1 MKLYL
6 IFSKIHFGLFFAFLS
21 GDFFG
26 REQILTINLVNAMKD
41 ESYTKIIG
49 INEKVQTI
57 RELIE
62 RVAGTGLSVLITGE
76 TGTGK
81 ELVARSLYEHSDRKN
96 NPFVKVNCAALPDTL
111 MESELFGYEQGA
123 FTGANQKRRGKFQLA
138 NNGTLFLDEIGD
150 MSFYLQSKLLRV
162 LQDGTFSPLG
172 SEREVKSNGW
182 IIAASNK
189 DLESEIQKKNFRTD
203 LFYRLNTINIHVQ
216 PLRERPEDI
225 PLLVRHYFNMYSNQ
239 LSRHKTFL
247 SEITNDVMEKM
258 VDYHWPGNVRELQN
272 VIKRI
277 VVLGCSEETI
287 GFLSLKREHPID
299 RDPEEKEIG
308 NNQVGC
314 DNIWENLNIKE
325 LGYEN
330 KLPLKE
336 IGKVAVDKAEKQV
349 ILHVLSKTGWNRK
362 KAIKIL
368 NVSYPALLYKMKDLN
383 IYPN

>member
-1 MKLYL
+1 M
-6 IFSKIHFGLFFAFLS
+6 
-21 GDFFG
+21 D
-26 REQILTINLVNAMKD
+26 EVKD
-41 ESYTKIIG
+41 ESYTEIIG
-49 INEKVQTI
+49 ISEKVQTI

-81 ELVARSLYEHSDRKN
+81 ELVARSLYEHSDRN
-96 NPFVKVNCAALPDTL
+96 NDPFVKVNCAALPDTL

-123 FTGANQKRRGKFQLA
+123 FTGANQKRRGKFQLS

-162 LQDGTFSPLG
+162 LQDGSFSPLG
-172 SEREVKSNGW
+172 SEKEVKSNAW
-182 IIAASNK
+182 IIAATNK

-203 LFYRLNTINIHVQ
+203 LFYRLNTINIHIP

-225 PLLVRHYFNMYSNQ
+225 PLLVRHFFDMYSNQ
-239 LSRHKTFL
+239 LKRDKTFS
-247 SEITNDVMEKM
+247 SEMTDDVMEKM
-258 VDYHWPGNVRELQN
+258 VEYHWPGNVRELQN

-287 GFLSLKREHPID
+287 GFLSLKMEKLTD
-299 RDPEEKEIG
+299 RDPDEKEIG
-308 NNQVGC
+308 NNQVEC
-314 DNIWENLNIKE
+314 DNIWGNLKIKE

-330 KLPLKE
+330 QIPLKE

>member
-1 MKLYL
+1 M
-6 IFSKIHFGLFFAFLS
+6 G
-21 GDFFG
+21 
-26 REQILTINLVNAMKD
+26 D

-49 INEKVQTI
+49 INEKVQSI

-62 RVAGTGLSVLITGE
+62 RVADTGLSVLITGE

-81 ELVARSLYEHSDRKN
+81 ELVARRLYEKSDRKSQR
-96 NPFVKVNCAALPDTL
+96 FVKVNCAALPDTL
-111 MESELFGYEQGA
+111 MESELFGYEPGA
-123 FTGANQKRRGKFQLA
+123 FTGANQKRRGKFHLA

-150 MSFYLQSKLLRV
+150 MSHYLQSKLLRV

-172 SEREVKSNGW
+172 SEKDSKSNVW
-182 IIAASNK
+182 IIAATNK

-203 LFYRLNTINIHVQ
+203 LFYRLNTINIHIQ

-225 PLLVRHYFNMYSNQ
+225 PLLVKHYFNMFTNQ
-239 LSRHKTFL
+239 LNRNKTFS
-247 SEITNDVMEKM
+247 SEMTDDVMEKM
-258 VDYHWPGNVRELQN
+258 VEYNWPGNVRELQN

-287 GFLSLKREHPID
+287 GFLEQKSQNKTDRNTDEKKTVCNLIPDNNTLKNFKI
-299 RDPEEKEIG
+299 EEFVCG
-308 NNQVGC
+308 N
-314 DNIWENLNIKE
+314 EM
-325 LGYEN
+325 
-330 KLPLKE
+330 PLKE
-336 IGKVAVDKAEKQV
+336 ISKAALDKAERQV

>member
-1 MKLYL
+1 
-6 IFSKIHFGLFFAFLS
+6 
-21 GDFFG
+21 
-26 REQILTINLVNAMKD
+26 MKD
-41 ESYTKIIG
+41 ESYNKIIG
-49 INEKVQTI
+49 INEKVQNI
-57 RELIE
+57 RDLIE

-96 NPFVKVNCAALPDTL
+96 DPFVKVNCAALPDTL
-111 MESELFGYEQGA
+111 MESELFGYVQGA
-123 FTGANQKRRGKFQLA
+123 FTGANQKRRGKFHLA

-172 SEREVKSNGW
+172 SEKEVKSNVW
-182 IIAASNK
+182 IIAATNK

-225 PLLVRHYFNMYSNQ
+225 PLLVKHYFNMYANQ
-239 LSRHKTFL
+239 LGRHKTFSL
-247 SEITNDVMEKM
+247 EITNDVMEKM

-287 GFLSLKREHPID
+287 GFLSNKWEQPVNRVSDENGISN
-299 RDPEEKEIG
+299 K
-308 NNQVGC
+308 QVEC
-314 DNIWENLNIKE
+314 DNIWRNLKIKE
-325 LGYEN
+325 FGDDN

-336 IGKVAVDKAEKQV
+336 IGRVAVDKAERQV

-368 NVSYPALLYKMKDLN
+368 DVSYPALLYKMKDLN

>member
-1 MKLYL
+1 
-6 IFSKIHFGLFFAFLS
+6 
-21 GDFFG
+21 
-26 REQILTINLVNAMKD
+26 MKD
-41 ESYTKIIG
+41 DSYTKIIG
-49 INEKVQTI
+49 INEKVQTN

-123 FTGANQKRRGKFQLA
+123 FTGANQKRQGKFQLA

-150 MSFYLQSKLLRV
+150 MSVYLQSKLLRV

-172 SEREVKSNGW
+172 SEKEVKSNVW
-182 IIAASNK
+182 IIAATNK

-225 PLLVRHYFNMYSNQ
+225 PLLVRHFFDLYTNQ
-239 LSRHKTFL
+239 LNRPKTFS
-247 SEITNDVMEKM
+247 SEMTDEVMEQM
-258 VDYHWPGNVRELQN
+258 VEYHWPGNVRELQN

-287 GFLSLKREHPID
+287 GFLSLKREKLID
-299 RDPEEKEIG
+299 RDPDEKESG
-308 NNQVGC
+308 NNQVEC
-314 DNIWENLNIKE
+314 DTIWENLNIKE
-325 LGYEN
+325 FGYEN
-330 KLPLKE
+330 KIPLKE
-336 IGKVAVDKAEKQV
+336 IGKVAVNKAEKQV
-349 ILHVLSKTGWNRK
+349 ILHVLSQTRWNRK

-383 IYPN
+383 IHPN

>member
-1 MKLYL
+1 
-6 IFSKIHFGLFFAFLS
+6 
-21 GDFFG
+21 
-26 REQILTINLVNAMKD
+26 VNEVGD

-111 MESELFGYEQGA
+111 MESELFGYVQGA
-123 FTGANQKRRGKFQLA
+123 FTGANQKRRGKFHLA

-172 SEREVKSNGW
+172 SEKEVKSNVW
-182 IIAASNK
+182 IIAATNK
-189 DLESEIQKKNFRTD
+189 DLESEIQKKKFRTD

-225 PLLVRHYFNMYSNQ
+225 PLLVTHYFNLYTNQ
-239 LSRHKTFL
+239 LNRNKTFS
-247 SEITNDVMEKM
+247 SEITDNILEMM
-258 VDYHWPGNVRELQN
+258 VEYHWPGNVRELQN

-287 GFLSLKREHPID
+287 GFLKLKNENPID
-299 RDPEEKEIG
+299 RNPEEKEI
-308 NNQVGC
+308 NKKQIEC
-314 DNIWENLNIKE
+314 DNILGNLKIE
-325 LGYEN
+325 EFGYKN

>member
-1 MKLYL
+1 M
-6 IFSKIHFGLFFAFLS
+6 G
-21 GDFFG
+21 
-26 REQILTINLVNAMKD
+26 D

-49 INEKVQTI
+49 INEKVQSI

-62 RVAGTGLSVLITGE
+62 RVADTGLSVLITGE

-96 NPFVKVNCAALPDTL
+96 QPFVKVNCAALPDTL
-111 MESELFGYEQGA
+111 MESELFGYEPGA
-123 FTGANQKRRGKFQLA
+123 FTGANQKRRGKFHLA
-138 NNGTLFLDEIGD
+138 NNGILFLDEIGD
-150 MSFYLQSKLLRV
+150 MSYYMQSKLLRV

-172 SEREVKSNGW
+172 SEKDSKSNVW
-182 IIAASNK
+182 IIAATNK

-203 LFYRLNTINIHVQ
+203 LFYRLNTINIHIQ

-225 PLLVRHYFNMYSNQ
+225 PLLVRHYFNMYTNQ
-239 LSRHKTFL
+239 LSRNKTYS
-247 SEITNDVMEKM
+247 SEITDDVMEQM
-258 VDYHWPGNVRELQN
+258 VEYNWPGNVRELQN

-287 GFLSLKREHPID
+287 GFLEQKSQNITDRNID
-299 RDPEEKEIG
+299 EKKTVCNLIPG
-308 NNQVGC
+308 NNTLK
-314 DNIWENLNIKE
+314 NLKIEEFACGNEI
-325 LGYEN
+325 
-330 KLPLKE
+330 PLKE
-336 IGKVAVDKAEKQV
+336 ISKAALDKAERQV

>member
-1 MKLYL
+1 VDTV
-6 IFSKIHFGLFFAFLS
+6 S
-21 GDFFG
+21 
-26 REQILTINLVNAMKD
+26 D

-49 INEKVQTI
+49 INEKVQSI

-62 RVAGTGLSVLITGE
+62 KVADTGLSVLITGE

-81 ELVARSLYEHSDRKN
+81 ELVARRLYEKSDRKN
-96 NPFVKVNCAALPDTL
+96 QPFVKVNCAALPDTL
-111 MESELFGYEQGA
+111 MESELFGYEPGA
-123 FTGANQKRRGKFQLA
+123 FTGANQKRRGKFHLA

-150 MSFYLQSKLLRV
+150 MSHYLQSKLLRV

-172 SEREVKSNGW
+172 SEKEVKSNVW
-182 IIAASNK
+182 IIAATNK

-203 LFYRLNTINIHVQ
+203 LLYRLNTINIHIL

-225 PLLVRHYFNMYSNQ
+225 PLLVRHFFNMYSNQ
-239 LSRHKTFL
+239 LNRHKTFS
-247 SEITNDVMEKM
+247 SEITDDVMEKM
-258 VDYHWPGNVRELQN
+258 VEYHWPGNVRELQN

-287 GFLSLKREHPID
+287 GFLSLKREKLID
-299 RDPEEKEIG
+299 RDPDQKETG
-308 NNQVGC
+308 NNQVEC
-314 DNIWENLNIKE
+314 DNIWGNLKIKE
-325 LGYEN
+325 FGYEN
-330 KLPLKE
+330 KIPLKE